1 MSNGDVI
8 QRTFPN
14 VEIKYYHN
22 LSGIQTVDV
31 KFADVSLN
39 GTYATHTFSR
49 DWWNSEYQKKKDSL

>member
-8 QRTFPN
+8 QRDFPN
-14 VEIKYYHN
+14 AEVKYYHN

-31 KFADVSLN
+31 KFADTFLN

-49 DWWNSEYQKKKDSL
+49 DWWDSECYGYLKEE